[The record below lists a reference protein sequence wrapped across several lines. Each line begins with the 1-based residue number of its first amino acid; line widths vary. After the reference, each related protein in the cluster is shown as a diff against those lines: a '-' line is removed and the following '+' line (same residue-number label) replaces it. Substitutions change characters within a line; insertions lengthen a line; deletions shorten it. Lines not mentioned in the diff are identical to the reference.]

1 MDNAVFD
8 LIKRSAAIP
17 SMPQVA
23 ARFLEI
29 VQDPEFDYKEVVEV
43 LSADPGMTGEL
54 LRLANSPLFGVARRI
69 TTLNQA
75 LALLGLKRVRSL
87 VLGRYIV
94 DSIDKKHPPVIDT
107 SYYWRRSLATGVLA
121 ARLADPLEPRFR
133 EEAFI
138 AGLLADTGVVILD
151 ETLMGDY
158 RDIARQYCPH
168 GQDTIADMEK
178 LAIDVTHG
186 QVSAMI
192 LEHWHLPDV
201 VCDAVRWHCET
212 PPSWDTPGMRVARI
226 IGAADRIGKYIC
238 ETPQDIDAVADA
250 CQNAMVGLELDPI
263 VLARILTEIEPQ
275 IQDFA
280 SVLRVDV
287 IPSQVYTMIADKLRE
302 KLVPASVAAGD
313 N

>member
-1 MDNAVFD
+1 MDNNVLD

-75 LALLGLKRVRSL
+75 LTLLGLKRVRSL

-107 SYYWRRSLATGVLA
+107 SYYWRRSLATAVLA

-133 EEAFI
+133 EECFV
-138 AGLLADTGVVILD
+138 AGLLADTGIVILD
-151 ETLMGDY
+151 ETLMTDY

-168 GQDTIADMEK
+168 GQDVLADMEK
-178 LAIDVTHG
+178 LAFDVTHG

-192 LEHWHLPDV
+192 LQHWHLPDV

-212 PPSWDTPGMRVARI
+212 PPTLETPAARIARI
-226 IGAADRIGKYIC
+226 IGAADRLGKYLC
-238 ETPQDIDAVADA
+238 ETPQDLDAVAES
-250 CQNAMVGLELDPI
+250 CQSIMVGLELEPI

-275 IQDFA
+275 IQDFS
-280 SVLRVDV
+280 SVLRLDV
-287 IPSQVYTMIADKLRE
+287 IPSQVYTMIADRLRE
-302 KLVPASVAAGD
+302 RLTPAAASAG
-313 N
+313 